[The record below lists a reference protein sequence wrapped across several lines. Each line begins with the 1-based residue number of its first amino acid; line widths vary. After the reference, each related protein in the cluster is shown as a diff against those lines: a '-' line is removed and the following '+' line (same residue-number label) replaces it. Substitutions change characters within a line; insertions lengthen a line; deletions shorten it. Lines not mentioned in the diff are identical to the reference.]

1 MPRSALT
8 GTRIRE
14 RRSLEGLKQA
24 DLARSVGISPAYLNL
39 IEHNRRRIGGKLLV
53 DLARELNVELAALTE
68 GAHAPLI
75 DALQGAAAESA
86 ALNDPIETDRIEE
99 FAGRFPGWAGLVA
112 QQREQ
117 ITLLERRVEALS
129 DRLAHDPFL
138 SDALHEVLSTVTAI
152 RSTAGILNAG
162 DDIDPDWQ
170 VRFHRNMYEDSQRL
184 ATGSQAL
191 VSYLDTVGK
200 ADEAPNAPLDEVESW
215 LARTAYALPENALET
230 PISVGGGIAGD
241 AVTPLDKTAQSDMLT
256 SPAARAL
263 AAQWLER
270 ARRDAAAMPM
280 GDVEAVL
287 ADYGPD
293 PAALAQRTGADLAAA
308 MRRLATLPAAEGRA
322 ALGLVTCDGSGTLT
336 FRKPLDG
343 FAPPR
348 FGAACPLWPLYQ
360 ALLRPLS
367 PVRRVIEHMGQPPR
381 QFLAYAVC
389 QPVVP
394 SGFDAP
400 EVVEATMLFVPID
413 AVMDAAA
420 RSARP
425 SQNVGDIVEVGTNC
439 RVCARVK
446 CPARRE
452 PSLLSGDVGG
462 SFSE

>member
-1 MPRSALT
+1 
-8 GTRIRE
+8 
-14 RRSLEGLKQA
+14 
-24 DLARSVGISPAYLNL
+24 
-39 IEHNRRRIGGKLLV
+39 
-53 DLARELNVELAALTE
+53 
-68 GAHAPLI
+68 
-75 DALQGAAAESA
+75 
-86 ALNDPIETDRIEE
+86 
-99 FAGRFPGWAGLVA
+99 
-112 QQREQ
+112 
-117 ITLLERRVEALS
+117 
-129 DRLAHDPFL
+129 
-138 SDALHEVLSTVTAI
+138 
-152 RSTAGILNAG
+152 
-162 DDIDPDWQ
+162 
-170 VRFHRNMYEDSQRL
+170 MYEDSQRL

-200 ADEAPNAPLDEVESW
+200 ADEAPNAPLDEVENW
-215 LARTAYALPENALET
+215 LASTAYALPENARKSPT
-230 PISVGGGIAGD
+230 AAGD
-241 AVTPLDKTAQSDMLT
+241 DIGEGTAVNEITPLDSAAQSDMLT

-270 ARRDAAAMPM
+270 ARKDAAAMPM
-280 GDVEAVL
+280 RDVVAVL
-287 ADYGPD
+287 ADFGPD

-420 RSARP
+420 RSGRS
-425 SQNVGDIVEVGTNC
+425 SQSVGDIVEVGTNC